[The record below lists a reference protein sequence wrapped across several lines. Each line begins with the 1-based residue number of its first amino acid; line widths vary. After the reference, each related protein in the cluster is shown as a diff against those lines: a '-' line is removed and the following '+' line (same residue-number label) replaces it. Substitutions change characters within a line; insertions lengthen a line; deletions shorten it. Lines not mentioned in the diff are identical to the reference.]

1 MSKHINT
8 LIVEDEVLTINGLT
22 IILDQISNSEVDLD
36 FKINSATNCDAANK
50 AIEKALLN
58 DPIDLVLLDINI
70 PASKDRSLVS
80 GEDLGAKIREVFPR
94 VKIIVYTSHNNNYR
108 LNNILVTVNP
118 DAFLIK
124 NEICMTDLTKAVKMV
139 LRGDIYYSNSILHL
153 ARLHISSDFTLDRT
167 NRQILHLLSKG
178 IKTKDLTD
186 YINLSKGGIE
196 RRKRALREIFSVE
209 HKDDSALL
217 MEASKKGF
225 I

>member
-1 MSKHINT
+1 MNKHINT

-22 IILDQISNSEVDLD
+22 IILEQIGNSEADLS
-36 FKINSATNCDAANK
+36 FQIKSATNCDVANEI
-50 AIEKALLN
+50 IEKAILEQ
-58 DPIDLVLLDINI
+58 PIDLVLLDINI
-70 PASKDRSLVS
+70 PASKDRTLVS
-80 GEDLGAKIREVFPR
+80 GEDLGNKIREVFPH

-108 LNNILVTVNP
+108 LNNILMTVNP

-139 LRGDIYYSNSILHL
+139 LNGNIYYSNSILNL

-178 IKTKDLTD
+178 IKTKDLTE

-196 RRKRALREIFSVE
+196 RRKRALKEIFSVE
-209 HKDDSALL
+209 HKDDGALL

>member
-1 MSKHINT
+1 MNKHINT
-8 LIVEDEVLTINGLT
+8 LIIEDEPLVIDSLKR
-22 IILDQISNSEVDLD
+22 ILEQISDSGDTPD
-36 FKINSATNCDAANK
+36 FKIRSAMNCDDADK
-50 AIEKALLN
+50 AIEKAITKESL
-58 DPIDLVLLDINI
+58 DLVLLDINI

-80 GEDLGAKIREVFPR
+80 GEDLGAKIRELFPLA
-94 VKIIVYTSHNNNYR
+94 KIIVFTSHNNNYR
-108 LNNILVTVNP
+108 LNNIFMTVNP

-124 NEICMTDLTKAVKMV
+124 NEICLSDLTKAVKMV
-139 LRGDIYYSNSILHL
+139 LSENIYYSNSILHL
-153 ARLHISSDFTLDRT
+153 ARLHIFSDFTLDRV

-196 RRKRALREIFSVE
+196 RRKRALKEIFSVE
-209 HKDDSALL
+209 HKDDGALL